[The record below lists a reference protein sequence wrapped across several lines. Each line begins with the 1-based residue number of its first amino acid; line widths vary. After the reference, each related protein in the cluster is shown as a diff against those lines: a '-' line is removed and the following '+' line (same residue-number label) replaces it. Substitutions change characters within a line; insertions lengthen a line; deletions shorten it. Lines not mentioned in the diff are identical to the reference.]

1 MKPYRLVLIL
11 LLLLLTLS
19 PISAWSGG
27 PAVSASK
34 VWIRQ
39 SPPGVTVLAGY
50 FTLQDLTDKPLDLK
64 SVSSPNFAS
73 VEMHRSFVKD
83 GQEQMAPVLS
93 ITLPAHGSVEF
104 KPGSYH
110 LMLMQ
115 PKKNLFAGD
124 MVTLTLEFS
133 DGSELTLM
141 APVRRDPPQR

>member
-1 MKPYRLVLIL
+1 MGL
-11 LLLLLTLS
+11 LLLVLS
-19 PISAWSGG
+19 LAAWGGG
-27 PAVSASK
+27 PTVSASR

-39 SPPGVTVLAGY
+39 APPGVSVMAGY
-50 FTLQDLTDKPLDLK
+50 FTLQDLTDKPVELK
-64 SVSSPNFAS
+64 SVSSPDFGS

-83 GQEQMAPVLS
+83 GQEQMEPVPD

-124 MVTLTLEFS
+124 VVTLTLQFS

-141 APVRRDPPQR
+141 APVRRDPPQH

>member
-1 MKPYRLVLIL
+1 VKPYRLITVL
-11 LLLLLTLS
+11 LLLALLPL
-19 PISAWSGG
+19 SAWSEG

-39 SPPGVTVLAGY
+39 SPPGVSVLAGY
-50 FTLQDLTDKPLDLK
+50 FTLQDLTAKPLDLK
-64 SVSSPNFAS
+64 SVTSPDFSS

-83 GQEQMAPVLS
+83 GQEQMEPVPS

-115 PKKNLFAGD
+115 PKKNFFAGD
-124 MVTLTLEFS
+124 IVTLTLEFS
-133 DGSELTLM
+133 DGSELTLL
-141 APVRRDPPQR
+141 APVRRDPPRH

>member
-1 MKPYRLVLIL
+1 MKPYRLIAAL
-11 LLLLLTLS
+11 LLVLSSPLT
-19 PISAWSGG
+19 AWSAG
-27 PAVSASK
+27 PSVLASK

-39 SPPGVTVLAGY
+39 SPPGVSVMAGY

-64 SVSSPNFAS
+64 SVTSPDFAS

-83 GQEQMAPVLS
+83 NQEQMEPVPG

-124 MVTLTLEFS
+124 NVTLTLAFS
-133 DGSELTLM
+133 DGSELTLL
-141 APVRRDPPQR
+141 APVRREAPLH